1 MDLPEIG
8 TRIQAS
14 RKSHGLSQKALAERA
29 GVSRYTVVKLEN
41 GQASDVQLKTL
52 LAILGELHLTVA
64 VTELPVSGVGVL
76 GDDHP

>member
-1 MDLPEIG
+1 MDLLEIG

-14 RKSHGLSQKALAERA
+14 RKSHGLSQKVLAERA
-29 GVSRYTVVKLEN
+29 GVSRYTIVKLEN

-52 LAILGELHLTVA
+52 LAILGELHLTVVVA
-64 VTELPVSGVGVL
+64 ELPVSGVGVL

>member
-1 MDLPEIG
+1 MDLLEIG

-14 RKSHGLSQKALAERA
+14 RKLHGLSQKALAEHA
-29 GVSRYTVVKLEN
+29 AVSRYTIVKLEN

-52 LAILGELHLTVA
+52 LAILGELHLTVV